1 MIRLLPCCE
10 KDSHPRMIR
19 NHGDH
24 MVEDHHNRL
33 LHHHHHHKMVMA
45 MVVGS
50 APATRSYRN
59 AMVPPQRH
67 ERHCKPSRCS
77 RRHVEQR
84 ILGGGGGGSGGG
96 ASSSSSLWLSLN
108 GTQSSVYVVL
118 NVLMC
123 VCMCVSVG
131 GCALWSVC
139 FDTNVGNDV
148 ARKQTNERTNET
160 RPNVHPKPKCILLFG
175 VIIYTT
181 VDMNMTGAFH
191 R

>member
-1 MIRLLPCCE
+1 MPTHPTSERWTLPYPGPSCGIHHFVFLQVHLLRPVVQQLYTVESRC
-10 KDSHPRMIR
+10 KMMAVSVLKIVARMGMSI
-19 NHGDH
+19 
-24 MVEDHHNRL
+24 L
-33 LHHHHHHKMVMA
+33 VMA

-118 NVLMC
+118 NVLMS
-123 VCMCVSVG
+123 VCMCASVS
-131 GCALWSVC
+131 GCGLCVLTQMSGM
-139 FDTNVGNDV
+139 TLLEN
-148 ARKQTNERTNET
+148 KQTNERNATK
-160 RPNVHPKPKCILLFG
+160 R
-175 VIIYTT
+175 
-181 VDMNMTGAFH
+181 AS
-191 R
+191 

>member
-1 MIRLLPCCE
+1 MPTHPTSERWTLPYPGPSCGIHHFVFLQVHLLRPVVQQLYTVESRC
-10 KDSHPRMIR
+10 KMMAVSVLKIVARMGMSI
-19 NHGDH
+19 
-24 MVEDHHNRL
+24 L
-33 LHHHHHHKMVMA
+33 VMA

-108 GTQSSVYVVL
+108 GTQSSV
-118 NVLMC
+118 
-123 VCMCVSVG
+123 
-131 GCALWSVC
+131 
-139 FDTNVGNDV
+139 
-148 ARKQTNERTNET
+148 
-160 RPNVHPKPKCILLFG
+160 
-175 VIIYTT
+175 
-181 VDMNMTGAFH
+181 
-191 R
+191 